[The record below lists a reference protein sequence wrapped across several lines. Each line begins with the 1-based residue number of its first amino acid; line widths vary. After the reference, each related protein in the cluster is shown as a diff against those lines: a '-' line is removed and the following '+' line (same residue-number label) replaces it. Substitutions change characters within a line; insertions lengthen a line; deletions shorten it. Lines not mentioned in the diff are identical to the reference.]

1 MVDPNVCM
9 LILISLSTYYT
20 SVTVCRVTS
29 KVPVSD
35 FELLPVAAPPSLT
48 SDPCEFEVAFEP
60 WIVGNMNVNTVQV
73 LYIVEHMYHYY
84 MYTNEPSFLCRLQ
97 VISPSLYQRSHDLQ
111 DCQVTLHHLYLI
123 R

>member
-1 MVDPNVCM
+1 MCM

-35 FELLPVAAPPSLT
+35 FELLPVAASPSLT

-60 WIVGNMNVNTVQV
+60 WIVGNKNVNTVQV
-73 LYIVEHMYHYY
+73 LNIVEHIYHY
-84 MYTNEPSFLCRLQ
+84 MYTKRTEFSLSSASDFSF
-97 VISPSLYQRSHDLQ
+97 SLSE
-111 DCQVTLHHLYLI
+111 VT
-123 R
+123 